1 MKIRYMRFGR
11 KLVCLGL
18 MAVMILLSSI
28 SANAREAGTEEFVV
42 DRGEYIE
49 EYANL
54 ARNAVIR
61 TCSSSL
67 AISGSTATCAGTGSA
82 YASMASS
89 VKLNM
94 YLQKKNGS
102 SWESVTSW
110 STTASSSTA
119 IISKTYTIGSGTYRV
134 KIVCTA
140 GGETV
145 TVYSLTKT
153 K

>member
-1 MKIRYMRFGR
+1 MKKRYTRFGKR
-11 KLVCLGL
+11 FVCLGL
-18 MAVMILLSSI
+18 MVMIILSGI
-28 SANAREAGTEEFVV
+28 SVYAKETGTEEFTV

-49 EYANL
+49 EYVNL
-54 ARNAVIR
+54 TRNAVIR

-94 YLQKKNGS
+94 YLQKKNGTT
-102 SWESVTSW
+102 WGNVTSW
-110 STTASSSTA
+110 STTAPSSTA
-119 IISKTYTIGSGTYRV
+119 IISKTYTISSGTYRV

-140 GGETV
+140 GRETV